1 MTITGFFIHAFFEL
15 KILQRIYTFFPHR
28 KLHCTRNYIH
38 MNLFASFILR
48 ATAVLIKDTVLY
60 NIYSKRP
67 NDETGWIL
75 YLSPE
80 VTF

>member
-1 MTITGFFIHAFFEL
+1 MNTTVLLYFYNLNNFRGF
-15 KILQRIYTFFPHR
+15 ILHLFSHR

-48 ATAVLIKDTVLY
+48 AMAVLIKDTVYY

-80 VTF
+80 VIW